1 MDITKSMLIDL
12 TAERADLPRK
22 RAEEV
27 VNLLFDMLADGFV
40 EGRRVEMRGFG
51 SFTVKEYEP
60 YIGRN
65 PRTGKQ
71 VAVPAK
77 RAIKFKAG
85 KALAQRINQGQ

>member
-12 TAERADLPRK
+12 TAARADLPRK

-27 VNLLFDMLADGFV
+27 VNLLFDLLADSFV